1 MKINLEGKK
10 AIVTGGSGQLGRCMV
25 RSLAQCG
32 ADVAIHYHKN
42 RAKADELA
50 DELRRV
56 GRRAGVFQADITDE
70 QQIYTMRDQVYAEFG
85 KPDIVIN
92 NAVIQYVWKS
102 VLDQDVADYFS
113 QFESCVMHNVY
124 MNKAFVPHMIEQNY
138 GRVIVIN
145 TECAAM
151 AEAGQ
156 SAYVAGKR
164 GLDGIVRCLAKEVGK
179 YNITVNQVAPGW
191 TISDIDRAEHRE
203 VQPDYDKSVP
213 LGHRGTDQDI
223 ANMVCFL
230 ASDLAAF
237 TTGAYIPVSGGRVMP
252 AI

>member
-1 MKINLEGKK
+1 MEINLKGKK
-10 AIVTGGSGQLGRCMV
+10 AIVTGGSGQLGRCIV
-25 RSLAQCG
+25 RSLAECG
-32 ADVAIHYHKN
+32 ADVAIHYYHNQKQ
-42 RAKADELA
+42 AEELA
-50 DELRRV
+50 AQIKKT
-56 GRRAGVFQADITDE
+56 GRNSDVFQADITDE
-70 QQIYTMRDQVYAEFG
+70 QSIYEMRDRVYKEFG
-85 KPDIVIN
+85 KPDIIVN
-92 NAVIQYVWKS
+92 NAVIQYEWKN
-102 VLDQDVADYFS
+102 VLDQDIKDYFS

-124 MNKAFVPHMIEQNY
+124 MNKAFVPHLIEQKY

-145 TECAAM
+145 TECSAM
-151 AEAGQ
+151 AEPGC

-164 GLDGIVRCLAKEVGK
+164 GLDGLVRCLAKEIGQ

-191 TISDIDRAEHRE
+191 TISERDRDEHTE
-203 VQPDYDKSVP
+203 NKPDYEKTVP

-223 ANMVCFL
+223 ANMVSFL

>member
-1 MKINLEGKK
+1 MNINLQGKK
-10 AIVTGGSGQLGRCMV
+10 AIVTGGSGQLGRCIV
-25 RSLAQCG
+25 RSLARCG
-32 ADVAIHYHKN
+32 ADVAIHYHQN
-42 RAKADELA
+42 RTKAEELA
-50 DELRRV
+50 EELIAM
-56 GRRAGVFQADITDE
+56 GRKAGVFQADITSEKD
-70 QQIYTMRDQVYAEFG
+70 INAMRDKVYTEFG
-85 KPDIVIN
+85 KPDILIN
-92 NAVIQYVWKS
+92 NAVIQYTWKS
-102 VLDQDVADYFS
+102 VLDQDIRDYFS

-124 MNKAFVPHMIEQNY
+124 MNKAFVPHLIEQKY
-138 GRVIVIN
+138 GRIIVIN
-145 TECAAM
+145 TECAAN

-164 GLDGIVRCLAKEVGK
+164 GLDGIVRCLAKEIGQ

-191 TISDIDRAEHRE
+191 TISDNDRAAHKEAA
-203 VQPDYDKSVP
+203 PDYDKLVP
-213 LGHRGTDQDI
+213 LGHRGTDQDV

>member
-1 MKINLEGKK
+1 MEINLKGKK
-10 AIVTGGSGQLGRCMV
+10 AIVTGGSGQLGRCIV
-25 RSLAQCG
+25 RSLAECG

-42 RAKADELA
+42 RDKADELVQ
-50 DELRRV
+50 ELKAL
-56 GRRAGVFQADITDE
+56 GRNAGAFQADITNE
-70 QQIYTMRDQVYAEFG
+70 QSIYAMRDKVYEEFG
-85 KPDIVIN
+85 KPDIIIN
-92 NAVIQYVWKS
+92 NAVIQYQWKS
-102 VLDQDVADYFS
+102 VLEQDVADYFS

-124 MNKAFVPHMIEQNY
+124 MNKAFVPHLIEQQY
-138 GRVIVIN
+138 GRIVVMN
-145 TECAAM
+145 TECSAL
-151 AEAGQ
+151 AEANC

-164 GLDGIVRCLAKEVGK
+164 GLDGLVRSLAKEIGK

-191 TISDIDRAEHRE
+191 TISENDRLEQRE
-203 VQPDYDKSVP
+203 VQPEYDKTVP

-237 TTGAYIPVSGGRVMP
+237 TTGAYVPVSGGRVMP